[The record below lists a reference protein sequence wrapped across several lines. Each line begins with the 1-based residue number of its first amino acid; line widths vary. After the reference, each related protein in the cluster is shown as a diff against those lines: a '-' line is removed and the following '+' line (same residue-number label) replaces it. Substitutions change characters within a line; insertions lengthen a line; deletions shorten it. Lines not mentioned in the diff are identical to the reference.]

1 MPGTVPGAVA
11 PGLPETA
18 GFDHSVEGRVQDS
31 SRSESVLIAISVSV
45 DRLESPVLGGVDW
58 SRQLV
63 CRRIGLARW
72 AWLIKR
78 RGTSSLLRRSGQ
90 MNRALNRAIAIG
102 ILVLVMAAISVVA
115 GVLWSQDNEDQAA
128 VPEANSNNSRPTLDP
143 QAVQQIPMSNA
154 ADRIHGLRIEAGL
167 SGFTGMRFDNDKN
180 ELVLYWKGGN
190 LPPEMSTLVDEIRAE
205 VPVQV
210 VNSPYSLEE
219 FDAEA
224 RRLIQLP
231 TIDGVDVIE
240 AGPTG
245 DFSGIRVGIAT
256 NDDRTDARKIET
268 ARQAIK
274 SNFPLD
280 FTVAGKLIP
289 Y

>member
-1 MPGTVPGAVA
+1 
-11 PGLPETA
+11 
-18 GFDHSVEGRVQDS
+18 
-31 SRSESVLIAISVSV
+31 
-45 DRLESPVLGGVDW
+45 
-58 SRQLV
+58 
-63 CRRIGLARW
+63 
-72 AWLIKR
+72 
-78 RGTSSLLRRSGQ
+78 
-90 MNRALNRAIAIG
+90 MNRALNRPFAIG
-102 ILVLVMAAISVVA
+102 FLVLVVAAISVVA

-143 QAVQQIPMSNA
+143 QAVRQIPMSNA
-154 ADRIHGLRIEAGL
+154 ADRIHRLRSEAGL
-167 SGFTGMRFDNDKN
+167 RGFTGMRFDNDKN

-190 LPPEMSTLVDEIRAE
+190 LPPEMSALVDQIRAE
-205 VPVQV
+205 VPVQL
-210 VNSPYSLEE
+210 VNSPHSLEE

-256 NDDRTDARKIET
+256 NDDRTDARKIEA

-274 SNFPLD
+274 SDFPLD